1 MAGIIRSIINLTRWR
16 GSEPN
21 VLQSGR
27 VDAHVGSVADGLK
40 GGFTVQRGIG
50 TARGNPNV
58 DGNVT
63 NFTITSVDIN
73 KAAIFISSETRVRA
87 WIRSSTQFSVRVP
100 NRDDINFAWQVIE
113 SE

>member
-21 VLQSGR
+21 ALQSGR

-50 TARGNPNV
+50 TATGDKNSN
-58 DGNVT
+58 GNVT
-63 NFTITSVDIN
+63 NFTITSVDVN
-73 KAAIFISSETRVRA
+73 KAAIFIESDSRVRA
-87 WIRSSTQFSVRVP
+87 WIQSSIQFQVRVP
-100 NRDDINFAWQVIE
+100 DRSDISFAWQVIE